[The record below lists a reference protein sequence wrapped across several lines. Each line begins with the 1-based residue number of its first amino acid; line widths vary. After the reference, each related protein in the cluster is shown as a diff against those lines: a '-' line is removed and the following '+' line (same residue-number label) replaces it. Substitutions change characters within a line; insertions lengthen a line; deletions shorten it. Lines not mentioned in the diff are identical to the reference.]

1 MCTPRFV
8 YLPRT
13 EGASLTVH
21 TTIRVPAQEGG
32 CSTHRAHRFLYL
44 PSREG
49 AALTVHTMIR
59 VPAQEGGRSTHHGSP
74 SPGQPCEP
82 GRTTVTS
89 ILQT

>member
-49 AALTVHTMIR
+49 AALTVHTIR
-59 VPAQEGGRSTHHGSP
+59 VPAQEEGRSTHRAHHDP
-74 SPGQPCEP
+74 CTCPG
-82 GRTTVTS
+82 GRAQHSLCTP
-89 ILQT
+89 

>member
-32 CSTHRAHRFLYL
+32 RITHRAHRFVYL
-44 PSREG
+44 PRREG
-49 AALTVHTMIR
+49 AALITDHLPQGNPVS
-59 VPAQEGGRSTHHGSP
+59 QEEPRSLLFYRH
-74 SPGQPCEP
+74 EN
-82 GRTTVTS
+82 
-89 ILQT
+89 